1 MDEVIVLSSEISY
14 EVMDDSKVVRPC
26 YYGLRILA
34 LWQPEN
40 AYCFMKAYNKFGY
53 IVFLFSAACLCYF
66 LMKKQQKSWSLE
78 VTILSTLLLYGVHF
92 LYHKWYQRYGKYDQ
106 LLRSIIGDNAEKY
119 QYCQR
124 LSKCYSLVAFFL
136 WLVGLATQILFFLN
150 IMQESIWEYS
160 LYLVIILYVVGW
172 WTSWLTIYS
181 FICHIHLMEV
191 KEFERNL
198 ALVASRSEI
207 SFEDLLSRFKELK
220 NKLSKSQE
228 SFHVVISVAVF
239 LHLVDISVYTIS
251 YFKGDYKNTSG
262 VFKYPTICFIF
273 SVFFDIVSIFIK
285 LLLAAK
291 VSSALHDLTLCVGD
305 LCANTEKSFF
315 DERLFLLHQLMHISE
330 QDMGYKILGVKI
342 TVPLTVSLFIGFISV
357 VATLFKFL
365 TPHTTA

>member
-1 MDEVIVLSSEISY
+1 
-14 EVMDDSKVVRPC
+14 
-26 YYGLRILA
+26 
-34 LWQPEN
+34 
-40 AYCFMKAYNKFGY
+40 
-53 IVFLFSAACLCYF
+53 
-66 LMKKQQKSWSLE
+66 
-78 VTILSTLLLYGVHF
+78 
-92 LYHKWYQRYGKYDQ
+92 
-106 LLRSIIGDNAEKY
+106 
-119 QYCQR
+119 
-124 LSKCYSLVAFFL
+124 
-136 WLVGLATQILFFLN
+136 
-150 IMQESIWEYS
+150 MQESIWEYS

-207 SFEDLLSRFKELK
+207 PFEDLLSRFKELK

-273 SVFFDIVSIFIK
+273 SVFFDLVSIFIK
-285 LLLAAK
+285 LLPAAK

-305 LCANTEKSFF
+305 LCANTEKGFF